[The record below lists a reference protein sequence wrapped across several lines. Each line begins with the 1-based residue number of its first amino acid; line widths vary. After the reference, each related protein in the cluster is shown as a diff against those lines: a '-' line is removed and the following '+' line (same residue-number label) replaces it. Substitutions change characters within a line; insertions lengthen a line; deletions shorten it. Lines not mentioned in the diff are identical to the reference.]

1 MSAWDTMLNSTVTRM
16 LQLIGDACHGQG
28 YSPSVIYN
36 AKSLSPEAKRE
47 ALRTLKITFWMIIP
61 YLALF

>member
-1 MSAWDTMLNSTVTRM
+1 M
-16 LQLIGDACHGQG
+16 LQLIGDAYHGQG

-36 AKSLSPEAKRE
+36 AKLLSPEAKRE
-47 ALRTLKITFWMIIP
+47 AFRILKITFWMIIP